1 MPFKIS
7 IQVNDREVLEVV
19 GRNIGPA
26 ENDRH
31 RYQYR
36 ATDNAG
42 NVISGEITHNR
53 KSGIARLAG
62 ICKIRS
68 TLDTHSDLNRT
79 PIPELTGQCFRF

>member
-7 IQVNDREVLEVV
+7 IKVNDRQLLEVV

-42 NVISGEITHNR
+42 NVISGEVTHNR

-62 ICKIRS
+62 IIAIDISNHQNSPTNAADLLAARIR
-68 TLDTHSDLNRT
+68 
-79 PIPELTGQCFRF
+79 EKG